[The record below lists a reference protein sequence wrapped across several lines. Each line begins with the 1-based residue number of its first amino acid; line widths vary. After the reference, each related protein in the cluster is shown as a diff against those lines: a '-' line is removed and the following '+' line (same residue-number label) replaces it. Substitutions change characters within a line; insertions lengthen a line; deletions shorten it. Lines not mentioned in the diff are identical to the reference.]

1 MHTHKPERYPRQPD
15 CVQCIKPRKRHRA
28 DFPSAAQH
36 LRYEFT
42 QYRCSASDFH
52 THHSCPIRLLIP
64 WQQIASEAKSE
75 HDEEQQHADYPCQF
89 TRCFVGAVNHHAEQ
103 VQEDDDYH
111 RARAPVVQAAH
122 ERAERHFFRDIGDSV
137 MRVFW
142 RRRVVEC

>member
-1 MHTHKPERYPRQPD
+1 MHTDKPERNPRQPD
-15 CVQCIKPRKRHRA
+15 CVQCVKPRKRHRA
-28 DFPSAAQH
+28 DFRTAAQH
-36 LRYEFT
+36 LRHEFT
-42 QYRCSASDFH
+42 QDRCSASDFH
-52 THHSCPIRLLIP
+52 TDDSCPIRLLIP
-64 WQQIASEAKSE
+64 WQQIAREAKSE

-122 ERAERHFFRDIGDSV
+122 ERAEGHFFGDIGDSV